1 MKQILIALTGL
12 LVYVL
17 ISCNQKQKDTKTA
30 ETTNN
35 SHSAITNNS
44 HSAIEGNWETVLFE
58 VNGKPAESKRF
69 PRQFKMFHDGYFSL
83 LTYDD
88 SGEFAFAAAG
98 TYEINGSL
106 YKETCTYHSV
116 IADIGFTD
124 SQKWEIKGDTL
135 IFYGFEKATMGD
147 GKDITQEINA
157 NGRFIEKRVR
167 AKR

>member
-1 MKQILIALTGL
+1 MKQILIALASLFVCVLTG
-12 LVYVL
+12 
-17 ISCNQKQKDTKTA
+17 CNEKQKNKKDPKTD

-35 SHSAITNNS
+35 SRSS
-44 HSAIEGNWETVLFE
+44 IEGNWETVSFE

-83 LTYDD
+83 LAYDD

-98 TYEINGSL
+98 TYEISDSL

-157 NGRFIEKRVR
+157 NGKFIEKRVR